1 MITVIVLAMLIMI
14 SLKIYSFWMFKEG
27 TNPGAGLDSGVGD
40 FGEGGE
46 ASFGGGHWVVG
57 TLVGLELAWRYIHT
71 GSSSARGGLIS
82 WVKTSMQAMT
92 GRYIWKSQF
101 M

>member
-1 MITVIVLAMLIMI
+1 MNFTIHLFEA
-14 SLKIYSFWMFKEG
+14 
-27 TNPGAGLDSGVGD
+27 TNPGTGLDSGVGD

-92 GRYIWKSQF
+92 GRYVWKSQF